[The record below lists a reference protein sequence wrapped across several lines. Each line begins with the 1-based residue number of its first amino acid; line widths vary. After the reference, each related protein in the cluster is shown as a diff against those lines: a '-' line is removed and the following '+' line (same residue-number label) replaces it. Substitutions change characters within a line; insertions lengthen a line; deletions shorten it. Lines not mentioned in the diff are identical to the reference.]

1 MKASL
6 FTAGQY
12 LKAADLGG
20 RAVQARINN
29 VTAEDFDEG
38 QKLCLHFDGKEQG
51 MVLNKTN
58 TGIILAAYGDET
70 DGWAGKIVE
79 IYPDKVPFGGKL
91 VDALRVRIPVA
102 PAAPL
107 ETVPAAAPAADP
119 AQPATTEAAPFNDD
133 IPW

>member
-20 RAVQARINN
+20 RAVQARINI

-38 QKLCLHFDGKEQG
+38 QKLVLHFAGKEQG

-58 TGIILAAYGDET
+58 TSVVMDLYGDET
-70 DGWAGKIVE
+70 DDWVGKVVE
-79 IYPDKVPFGGKL
+79 VFPTKVDYGGKL
-91 VDALRVRIPVA
+91 VDALRLRQPVA

-107 ETVPAAAPAADP
+107 EAAAPVAPATVP
-119 AQPATTEAAPFNDD
+119 AQPATTEADPNAD